1 MDEYIAYD
9 NRMECEL
16 EVVRLKIA
24 LRIKTE
30 EHNCLTEDFLALRKS
45 EQEGWKESAIAW
57 EVCASIHETW
67 AKKKDAM
74 YSTRHADFERHATDA
89 RRKLT
94 TDQTM
99 TDILDLEGWN
109 GIAKHV
115 DGDDYLIEQMREAI
129 RLKDAAIT
137 WIQKRCAGEA
147 MPNWENTP
155 HTGHSRGLILDRTNH
170 ALAIQPSPEIL
181 QDRDERVAEAC
192 ANLVNRFISGDGI
205 LNDTWVHEIEDA
217 IRSGEWRKYL

>member
-129 RLKDAAIT
+129 RLKDEALDWCI
-137 WIQKRCAGEA
+137 GEF
-147 MPNWENTP
+147 NL
-155 HTGHSRGLILDRTNH
+155 RLDDIDLSQETISVLSARH
-170 ALAIQPSPEIL
+170 IQPSPEHL
-181 QDRDERVAEAC
+181 EAWYKSMVGEPVAWNYELTEEAFVRLSV
-192 ANLVNRFISGDGI
+192 AGI
-205 LNDTWVHEIEDA
+205 NVDTPLHA
-217 IRSGEWRKYL
+217 IKPFKEK